1 MPRCRHTFASM
12 TSTSDM
18 GRHIIVGRDIGPPEC
33 DWQRAPSWP
42 NAEVVY
48 SNPWFQIKSRE
59 GYFSLEYGHPQV
71 VILPLV
77 GDQVL
82 LVRVKRP
89 LISDE
94 PWELPAGGSDTGETP
109 VMAARRELYEETGI
123 MIDDIGRFQP
133 LPMISEMPNR
143 SPELLICFQ
152 VAVTVEEFSQRGE
165 HEKEITKIKLWSKDE
180 IKAAISSGDFY
191 LAAPTAILARFLL
204 QDENRER

>member
-1 MPRCRHTFASM
+1 
-12 TSTSDM
+12 M
-18 GRHIIVGRDIGPPEC
+18 GGVLNGDREPGPPEC

-42 NAEVVY
+42 DARVVY

-82 LVRVKRP
+82 LVKVKRP

-94 PWELPAGGSDTGETP
+94 PWELPAGGSDAGETP
-109 VMAARRELYEETGI
+109 VTAARRELYEETGV

-152 VAVTVEEFSQRGE
+152 VAVTAEEFSARRE
-165 HEKEITKIKLWSKDE
+165 HEREITEVRLWTKSE
-180 IKAAISSGDFY
+180 IREAIRSGTFY

-204 QDENRER
+204 QEEIQLPTAFVGGTAC